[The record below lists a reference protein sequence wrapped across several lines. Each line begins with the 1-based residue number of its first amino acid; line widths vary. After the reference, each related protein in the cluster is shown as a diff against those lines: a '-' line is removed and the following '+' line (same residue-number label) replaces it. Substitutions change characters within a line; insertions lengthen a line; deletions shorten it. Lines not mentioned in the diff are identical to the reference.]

1 LEQRCGGEQLKSIW
15 SVIKFLQKRINFMAG
30 PGCRGLG
37 ENRKSISISGP
48 KRQKSKG
55 PEKKRIF
62 NDLSLIEFLIHI
74 HTYAIL
80 YIEKRGKGLQKTEG
94 GICL

>member
-1 LEQRCGGEQLKSIW
+1 LDIIFSDAAFFSYFFVFCSCLLPLGLQFLLEQRCGGEQLKSIW

-30 PGCRGLG
+30 PGCRGVG

-55 PEKKRIF
+55 PEKK
-62 NDLSLIEFLIHI
+62 EFLM
-74 HTYAIL
+74 
-80 YIEKRGKGLQKTEG
+80 
-94 GICL
+94 ICH